1 MVDLKLLSNIEQGIN
16 MRPCP
21 LCGGNHRVSLRQN
34 SSHSFA
40 ISSTVGLVFPTGDTV
55 HVEVEDGA
63 CEGFSRSVC
72 DFLLSHANSFVK
84 IPFDFI

>member
-1 MVDLKLLSNIEQGIN
+1 MEALL
-16 MRPCP
+16 
-21 LCGGNHRVSLRQN
+21 QN